1 MNNVPFLLKTER
13 ERMFV
18 DENPL
23 LLLGVCGRA
32 IAAVVAPAT
41 MAPSEPPVRIRRWWE
56 ELCGLPFI
64 KIPSLCVCAQQ
75 AAAEGQGFCELETF
89 GICGWLSCRGD
100 CLSPSVP
107 GLPQLGAVQ
116 LTEQMLP
123 KPGWDT
129 TWCPEG
135 WLCCKSLHLC
145 SGKQAIS
152 KHLCSSLHG
161 LRLRAGKSVPR
172 FSMSRPTGG
181 CRPHCPPRTAPG
193 HPCPSPRWWWW
204 QAESNPSP
212 RADAKCC
219 LCVADAKN
227 SSAGVE
233 CSLSPCVSCSIRN
246 TAVIYCIFF
255 SC

>member
-32 IAAVVAPAT
+32 IAAVVTPAT

-56 ELCGLPFI
+56 ELCGLLFI

-75 AAAEGQGFCELETF
+75 AAAEWQGFCELETF

-100 CLSPSVP
+100 CLSLLVP

-129 TWCPEG
+129 
-135 WLCCKSLHLC
+135 
-145 SGKQAIS
+145 A
-152 KHLCSSLHG
+152 
-161 LRLRAGKSVPR
+161 
-172 FSMSRPTGG
+172 
-181 CRPHCPPRTAPG
+181 
-193 HPCPSPRWWWW
+193 
-204 QAESNPSP
+204 
-212 RADAKCC
+212 
-219 LCVADAKN
+219 
-227 SSAGVE
+227 
-233 CSLSPCVSCSIRN
+233 
-246 TAVIYCIFF
+246 
-255 SC
+255 